1 MLVLLNELDY
11 ALFQVQRLTRLLKGP
26 QMILL
31 FLLVRLY
38 GGRMVLALATKDVI
52 ELYLSILRVR
62 IWVATMVCY
71 LELPLGLL
79 AIHIVAYNN
88 CAVRMVMLILIER
101 LEVVNLCLQIM
112 LQLKRISH
120 SIFNPVS
127 RNQSQRWCFERVW
140 QLIQLVFI
148 FFKVLLVAKGS
159 RVRMRMRLKSQ

>member
-62 IWVATMVCY
+62 IWVATLVCY
-71 LELPLGLL
+71 LELPLGRL
-79 AIHIVAYNN
+79 AIHIIAYNN

-127 RNQSQRWCFERVW
+127 RNQS
-140 QLIQLVFI
+140 
-148 FFKVLLVAKGS
+148 
-159 RVRMRMRLKSQ
+159 